1 MIEAGMN
8 YDAAIVSHGLNTI
21 STQKG
26 DTDIVRFLLDVEGDQ
41 YPAVIWLTPKA
52 MGIARAQLKK
62 CGFDIDARLLTD
74 LEDDQTLLAGNIVP
88 VEVEEYKGK
97 LQVRILAREPIKRER
112 FSALTESLRAAK
124 QSGEEPVS
132 GSHNV
137 VADDDIPFESSP
149 RR

>member
-1 MIEAGMN
+1 MIEAGCIYN
-8 YDAAIVSHGLNTI
+8 AQVVSHELGTI

-26 DTDIVRFLLDVEGDQ
+26 ETDIVRFMLDVEGDQ
-41 YPAVIWLTPKA
+41 HPAVIWLTPKA

-74 LEDDQTLLAGNIVP
+74 LEDNRALLAGNIVP

-97 LQVRILAREPIKRER
+97 LQVRILAREPIKRDR
-112 FSALTESLRAAK
+112 FDALTESLRAAK
-124 QSGEEPVS
+124 QLGEEPVS
-132 GSHNV
+132 ESHNV